1 MKPTNIK
8 HLQVRARQL
17 QAHIIDRRTIAVAST
32 TTPSANHI
40 VTLDYDSE
48 GTIRAHCT
56 CPWALNG
63 GIACSHVLAALD
75 ALAARRGRAL
85 SFWNSRAEARRQ
97 KHRTFRLAGNTSTDE
112 DGLWITSR
120 SAA

>member
-1 MKPTNIK
+1 MKPRNIK
-8 HLQVRARQL
+8 HLHVRARHL
-17 QAHIIDRRTIAVAST
+17 QAHIIDRRTIAVSST
-32 TTPSANHI
+32 TTPTANHI
-40 VTLDYDSE
+40 VTLDYNSE

-97 KHRTFRLAGNTSTDE
+97 KHRTFHLVGSREE
-112 DGLWITSR
+112 DDNGLWITSR
-120 SAA
+120 AA

>member
-1 MKPTNIK
+1 MKPTNINT
-8 HLQVRARQL
+8 QSAAARQL

-85 SFWNSRAEARRQ
+85 AWNSRAEAQRQ
-97 KHRTFRLAGNTSTDE
+97 KHRTFHLLGSTSSDE

>member
-1 MKPTNIK
+1 MKPKNIK

-17 QAHIIDRRTIAVAST
+17 QAHIIDRRTIVVEST
-32 TTPSANHI
+32 TTPTANHV

-48 GTIRAHCT
+48 GTIRARCT

-63 GIACSHVLAALD
+63 GLACTHVLAALD

-85 SFWNSRAEARRQ
+85 SFWSDYAEARRQ
-97 KHRTFRLAGNTSTDE
+97 KHRTFRLAGKRNQDD

-120 SAA
+120 AA